1 MLISNAPLDDDDRE
15 AVFEAD
21 NQAVRYTPQSNRTT
35 QLDIGHHNVSDL
47 LESLSLEQ
55 RAYYSRKYDQRAPE
69 QVATREGVIM
79 TWERPAEAT
88 LRHMRYRAEL
98 TGQTYYVASPEGVCD
113 LYDAPIALPEL
124 LAGRSLRIVP
134 YFPSYGINTLVA
146 RTIPGILPSQR
157 RDFGL
162 PAEIAEMVKDKAQ
175 FHHLMHAHFPT
186 LIPRFEVLT
195 GADLIGSGL
204 KNQHELSPIEIVMV
218 QTAELIREARSH
230 DLHMEGY
237 RNGVVLRKILSDGGF
252 GTLIVRERLENDG
265 SVGYEV
271 IGDQRLQNRNL
282 FQLMLAVLEPTSQ
295 YLMTRLLELDASPGI
310 SCVVEAGQLFPLPL
324 NGQIQDESG
333 AAVGTK
339 TLGLSAAD
347 APDISFREQHED
359 IIQAL
364 ALPIFDR
371 VLSLCPDRAA
381 VNGLINLDFMVT
393 TEREQK
399 LFTLVENTPFLRE
412 HFWHLVSSRYQV
424 AEMNPRMTNLTSA
437 ANGVLTILGA
447 SHHIDNYRR
456 LLARDGD
463 LGLANYDSRFLKL
476 PKGMSADD
484 AYVHFLDRQQAICRA
499 GYDEAGVILRMMPPL
514 VNDQP
519 DWSKGA
525 GITIY
530 GPKAEFSQIERL
542 ALGL

>member
-1 MLISNAPLDDDDRE
+1 MLITNASVNDDVDAVLETDDQSMHY
-15 AVFEAD
+15 A
-21 NQAVRYTPQSNRTT
+21 PHSNRTT

-79 TWERPAEAT
+79 TWEKPAAAT
-88 LRHMRYRAEL
+88 LRHMRYRSEL
-98 TGQTYYVASPEGVCD
+98 TRQIFYVASPEGVCD
-113 LYDAPIALPEL
+113 LNGMSVALPEL
-124 LAGRSLRIVP
+124 IAGRSLRIVP
-134 YFPSYGINTLVA
+134 YFPSYSINNLVERTL
-146 RTIPGILPSQR
+146 PGILAAQR

-162 PAEIAEMVKDKAQ
+162 PAVIAEMVKDKAQ
-175 FHHLMHAHFPT
+175 FHYLMHEHFPT

-195 GADLIGSGL
+195 GADLIGSGV
-204 KNQHELSPIEIVMV
+204 NNSHDPSPIEIVML
-218 QTAELIREARSH
+218 QTAELIREARNYG
-230 DLHMEGY
+230 LHMDGY

-252 GTLIVRERLENDG
+252 GTLIVRERIESDG
-265 SVGYEV
+265 TAGYEV

-282 FQLMLAVLEPTSQ
+282 HQLMEDVLDPQSQ

-310 SCVVEAGQLFPLPL
+310 SCVVEAGELHPLPL

-339 TLGLSAAD
+339 TLGLSATDIAD
-347 APDISFREQHED
+347 ITFRGHHED

-364 ALPIFDR
+364 ALPIFDK
-371 VLSLCPDRAA
+371 VLSLCSDRTA

-399 LFTLVENTPFLRE
+399 LFNLVENTPFLHE

-456 LLARDGD
+456 LLAHDGD
-463 LGLANYDSRFLKL
+463 LGLANYDSRYLKL
-476 PKGMSADD
+476 PVGMTADD
-484 AYVHFLDRQQAICRA
+484 AYAHFLERQMLICRH

-514 VNDQP
+514 VDDQP
-519 DWSKGA
+519 DWTKGA

-530 GPKAEFSQIERL
+530 GPKAQFSEIERL
-542 ALGL
+542 ALG